1 MLTDP
6 VADMLTRI
14 RNAVRATHPIVEMPA
29 SKMKVA
35 IAQVLREEGFV
46 RGFDL
51 VGAGPK
57 RKLRVLL
64 SYTGQK
70 QPRLLGLTRI
80 SKPGRRVYVPHDRIP
95 RVWGGVGVAIL
106 STPKGVMTGEHA
118 RREHIGGEVLAYVW

>member
-6 VADMLTRI
+6 IADMLTRI
-14 RNAVRATHPIVEMPA
+14 RNAVRANHPIVEMPA
-29 SKMKVA
+29 SKLKVS

-64 SYTGQK
+64 AYSPQK

-80 SKPGRRVYVPHDRIP
+80 SKPGRRVYVAHDRIP

-106 STPKGVMTGEHA
+106 STPRGVMTGEHA
-118 RREHIGGEVLAYVW
+118 RHDHIGGEVLAYVW

>member
-6 VADMLTRI
+6 IADMLTRV
-14 RNAVRATHPIVEMPA
+14 RNAVRAGHPIVEMPA
-29 SKMKVA
+29 SRMKVS

-57 RKLRVLL
+57 RRLRVLL
-64 SYTGQK
+64 AYSQQR

-95 RVWGGVGVAIL
+95 RVWGGIGVAIL
-106 STPKGVMTGEHA
+106 STPRGVMTGDHA
-118 RREHIGGEVLAYVW
+118 RRENVGGEILAYVW

>member
-6 VADMLTRI
+6 IADMLTRV
-14 RNAVRATHPIVEMPA
+14 RNAVRASHPIVEMPA

-57 RKLRVLL
+57 KKLRVLL
-64 SYTGQK
+64 SYAPDK

-80 SKPGRRVYVPHDRIP
+80 SKPGRRVYVPHDHIP

-106 STPKGVMTGEHA
+106 STPKGVMTGDHA

>member
-14 RNAVRATHPIVEMPA
+14 RNAVRATHLIVEMPA
-29 SKMKVA
+29 SKMKVS

-64 SYTGQK
+64 AYSQQK
-70 QPRLLGLTRI
+70 QSRLLGLTRI

-95 RVWGGVGVAIL
+95 RVWGGVGVAIM
-106 STPKGVMTGEHA
+106 STPRGVMTGDHA
-118 RREHIGGEVLAYVW
+118 RRDRVGGEVLAYVW

>member
-6 VADMLTRI
+6 IADMLTRI
-14 RNAVRATHPIVEMPA
+14 RNAVKAGHPIVEMPA

-35 IAQVLREEGFV
+35 IAQVLREEGFI

-51 VGAGPK
+51 AGAGPK

-64 SYTGQK
+64 AYTPQK
-70 QPRLLGLTRI
+70 EPRLLGLTRI

-95 RVWGGVGVAIL
+95 RVWGGIGVAIL
-106 STPKGVMTGEHA
+106 STPRGVVAGDRA
-118 RREHIGGEVLAYVW
+118 RRDRVGGEVLAYVW

>member
-6 VADMLTRI
+6 IADMLTRI
-14 RNAVRATHPIVEMPA
+14 RNGVRAGHPIVEMPS
-29 SKMKVA
+29 SKMKVG
-35 IAQVLREEGFV
+35 IAQVLREEGFI

-64 SYTGQK
+64 AYSREK

-95 RVWGGVGVAIL
+95 RVWSGIGVAIL
-106 STPKGVMTGEHA
+106 STPRGVMTGDRA
-118 RREHIGGEVLAYVW
+118 RHDRVGGEVLAYIW